1 MSLSCSVLTFYPVPS
16 PERLLPIPSCCPSRS
31 SLSGNP
37 EIARFSSFLSGR
49 ACVPTFK
56 LSQSPGLF
64 FSQIQI
70 ILPLNCHRNTP
81 RRGCTHRVPRGPF
94 CQLCLQR
101 GHCLS
106 RCPLREGLMF
116 LGHVSMMLQL
126 PNEPEEPGRISRPS
140 DYTHNRPNWRRRRR
154 WLNASRR
161 VRERI
166 ARRRGS
172 MYNHA
177 SRGNH
182 AAVQSVPPPPLQP
195 NTRSAISMAGNAPVI
210 SSSFSS
216 SILYSTYSSTSES
229 TIADENHTNQDRL
242 DACSYV
248 YCMN

>member
-1 MSLSCSVLTFYPVPS
+1 
-16 PERLLPIPSCCPSRS
+16 
-31 SLSGNP
+31 
-37 EIARFSSFLSGR
+37 
-49 ACVPTFK
+49 
-56 LSQSPGLF
+56 
-64 FSQIQI
+64 
-70 ILPLNCHRNTP
+70 
-81 RRGCTHRVPRGPF
+81 
-94 CQLCLQR
+94 
-101 GHCLS
+101 
-106 RCPLREGLMF
+106 MF

-216 SILYSTYSSTSES
+216 SILYST
-229 TIADENHTNQDRL
+229 
-242 DACSYV
+242 
-248 YCMN
+248 

>member
-172 MYNHA
+172 MVGPDVQLYYQSRTDIHA
-177 SRGNH
+177 STIMP
-182 AAVQSVPPPPLQP
+182 AAATMQLFNRCHLRLSNRIHEVQSVWQGTHP
-195 NTRSAISMAGNAPVI
+195 
-210 SSSFSS
+210 
-216 SILYSTYSSTSES
+216 
-229 TIADENHTNQDRL
+229 
-242 DACSYV
+242 
-248 YCMN
+248 